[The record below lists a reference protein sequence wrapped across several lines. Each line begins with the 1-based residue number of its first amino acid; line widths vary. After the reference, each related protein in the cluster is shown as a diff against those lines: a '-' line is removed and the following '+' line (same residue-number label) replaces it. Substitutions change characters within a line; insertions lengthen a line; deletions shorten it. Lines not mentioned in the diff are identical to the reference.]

1 MRQWTID
8 AFASGPFKGNPA
20 CVVEP
25 FDGQKSKG
33 WPSDAWMQALAA
45 ENNQAETAYLLK
57 TNDPARFGLRW
68 FTPARE
74 APLCGHATLAS
85 AHALFLEMGVDVPL
99 LTFDTL
105 SGPLTVRRDGE
116 GLEMDFPADPPRRTD
131 VPEGLA
137 KALGFEPV
145 EVWAG
150 AYLIAVLKDEATVR
164 GLRPD
169 LAALNLI
176 AGEATDGAGQTVV
189 VAQADPERPY
199 QVVSRFFAPAAGI
212 PEDPTTGSAHC
223 ILMPLYGEKL
233 GAQVLKFHQAYP
245 GRGGDLEC
253 ENCGARILLR
263 GRGFTVME
271 SRLRVEPA

>member
-25 FDGQKSKG
+25 FDTWASE
-33 WPSDAWMQALAA
+33 AWMQALAA

-74 APLCGHATLAS
+74 APLCGHATLAA
-85 AHALFLEMGVDVPL
+85 AHTLFFEMGVDVPL

-105 SGPLTVRRDGE
+105 SGSLTVRRDGE
-116 GLEMDFPADPPRRTD
+116 RLEMDFPADPPRRTST
-131 VPEGLA
+131 PEGLA
-137 KALGFEPV
+137 AALGVEPV

-164 GLRPD
+164 GLTPD
-169 LAALNLI
+169 LAALNGI
-176 AGEATDGAGQTVV
+176 AGEAKDGKGQTVV
-189 VAQADPERPY
+189 VAQADPGQPY
-199 QVVSRFFAPAAGI
+199 AVVSRFFAPAAGI

-223 ILMPLYGEKL
+223 ILMPLYGDKL
-233 GAQVLKFHQAYP
+233 GQGVLKFHQAYP

-253 ENCGARILLR
+253 ENRGVRVLLR
-263 GRGFTVME
+263 GRGFTVVE
-271 SRLRVEPA
+271 SRLRIEPAFG